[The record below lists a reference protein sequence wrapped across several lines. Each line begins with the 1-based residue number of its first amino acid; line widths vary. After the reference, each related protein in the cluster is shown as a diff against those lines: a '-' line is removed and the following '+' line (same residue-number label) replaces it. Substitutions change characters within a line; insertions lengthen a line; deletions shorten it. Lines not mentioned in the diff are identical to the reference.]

1 MSETPR
7 ASDEQTTPVY
17 DARALL
23 RTHLERNGAEL
34 ALVIDTAG
42 RVITAAG
49 NPGRL
54 DPTAFASVCA
64 AHFEA
69 NVQLAT
75 LVGEPEFRT
84 LLHQGH
90 EASIYLAGVGSS
102 AVLAL
107 VYEGTR
113 LFEEVGPG
121 GLELARQLTDP
132 IAEFLGKSVGAG
144 AAGVGSEWVQAVENE
159 IERVFREGA

>member
-1 MSETPR
+1 MTGSLSE
-7 ASDEQTTPVY
+7 DQDPVQV
-17 DARALL
+17 ARGLL
-23 RTHLERNGAEL
+23 RSYVQDRGAQL

-49 NPGRL
+49 NPGSL
-54 DPTAFASVCA
+54 DPTSFASVCA

-84 LLHQGH
+84 LLHQGQ
-90 EASIYLAGVGSS
+90 EASIYLAGVGPS
-102 AVLAL
+102 AVLAT
-107 VYEGTR
+107 VFEGTR

-121 GLELARQLTDP
+121 GLDLANQLTDP
-132 IAEFLGKSVGAG
+132 IAEFLGKSMGAG
-144 AAGVGSEWVQAVENE
+144 ASGVGSEWVLAVENE
-159 IERVFREGA
+159 IERVFKEGV